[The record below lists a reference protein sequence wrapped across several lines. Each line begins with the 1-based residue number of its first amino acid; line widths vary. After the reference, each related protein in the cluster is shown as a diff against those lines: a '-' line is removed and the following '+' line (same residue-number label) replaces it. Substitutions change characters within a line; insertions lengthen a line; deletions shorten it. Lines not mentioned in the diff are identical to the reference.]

1 MIGVVIVA
9 VVGAGTATSTGI
21 PALQVPNPTSEP
33 TPTPTTNLETTPDPT
48 PESTPTATPTPES
61 TPTATPTPEST
72 PTATPTPESTPTATP
87 TPESTPTAT
96 PTPESTPTPA
106 ANTVVVEIGDWGEA
120 VHNGSEV
127 RFRVTKY
134 RITELIEES
143 DGDVET
149 PSEGDKFVVA
159 TIQMATDPG
168 NNVTVG
174 QEQWSF
180 TGLADKEHSSHEVT
194 FGIRNGF
201 PNKTELH
208 GDNVQGTIVWEVKY
222 PNDAEF
228 NMVPYNNQTGQ
239 AGRVVTD

>member
-1 MIGVVIVA
+1 MRKKIMIGVVIVA

-33 TPTPTTNLETTPDPT
+33 TPTPTTNLETTPD
-48 PESTPTATPTPES
+48 
-61 TPTATPTPEST
+61 PTPEST

>member
-33 TPTPTTNLETTPDPT
+33 TPTPTTNLETTPD
-48 PESTPTATPTPES
+48 
-61 TPTATPTPEST
+61 PTPEST